1 MDVVIAES
9 KAAQK
14 GANNQIQK
22 LKNYLNAL
30 ETNYKN
36 VITILN
42 NPCLEFWFVLHFEQ
56 TTKYF
61 SRCSDA
67 EKQLKKQLIDYE
79 KTRKY
84 FTKQGNDIYLKL
96 KTKLSAALTNA
107 QKTKRGNLD
116 EIERGICEMNLFFE
130 SLAFNLR
137 DL

>member
-1 MDVVIAES
+1 MARRKTKIP
-9 KAAQK
+9 KP
-14 GANNQIQK
+14 N
-22 LKNYLNAL
+22 
-30 ETNYKN
+30 
-36 VITILN
+36 
-42 NPCLEFWFVLHFEQ
+42 FEQ
-56 TTKYF
+56 TTKHF